1 MHKVLVT
8 GANGFIGRALCS
20 RLLAEGWRVRGTV
33 RSNNQFALLPDGVEP
48 TKVDSIGLETDWE
61 NTLEGV
67 NTVVHLAA
75 RVHVRRD
82 SSSNPFAEYRKVNVM
97 GSKRLALTAAECG
110 VKRFIFM
117 SSVKVSGEENVRA
130 YKEEDAPAP
139 KDSYGISKML
149 AEERIKQ
156 IATDSGMDLVI
167 LRPPLVFGPGVKA
180 NFLELMKIVDKGTP
194 LPLAKVDNRRSFIY
208 IENLVDA
215 VLTCIKHSGSA
226 GKTFFVSDNEDVS
239 TPELIRKT
247 ASALKK
253 PARLFPCPRLLLFI
267 LGRIAGK
274 GAAVDRLIGSLTVDI
289 SKIRS
294 ELGWK
299 PPFTMEHGLQK
310 TTEWYLNDYR
320 NQKK

>member
-8 GANGFIGRALCS
+8 GANGFIGQSLCE
-20 RLLAEGWRVRGTV
+20 RMLAEGWQVRGTV
-33 RSNNQFALLPDGVEP
+33 RSLNQLNNLPSGVDALPVG
-48 TKVDSIGLETDWE
+48 SIGPDTEWSKVLIGID
-61 NTLEGV
+61 
-67 NTVVHLAA
+67 TVVHLAA
-75 RVHVRRD
+75 RVHVMDD
-82 SSSNPFAEYRKVNVM
+82 SASNPFAEYRKVNVM
-97 GSKRLALTAAECG
+97 GSERLALTAVECG

-139 KDSYGISKML
+139 KDSYGISKMQ
-149 AEERIKQ
+149 AEKRIKQ
-156 IATDSGMDLVI
+156 IAADSGMDLVI

-226 GKTFFVSDNEDVS
+226 GQTYFVSDNEDVS
-239 TPELIRKT
+239 TPELIRRMG
-247 ASALKK
+247 AALGR
-253 PARLFPCPRLLLFI
+253 PARLFPFPLLLINVAGFI
-267 LGRIAGK
+267 SGK
-274 GAAVDRLIGSLTVDI
+274 SATVKRLVGSLTVDI
-289 SKIRS
+289 SKIRT

-320 NQKK
+320 K

>member
-1 MHKVLVT
+1 MKRVLVT
-8 GANGFIGRALCS
+8 GANGFIGQTLCE
-20 RLLAEGWRVRGTV
+20 RMLAEGWQVRGTV
-33 RSNNQFALLPDGVEP
+33 RSLNQVNNLPSGVDALPVG
-48 TKVDSIGLETDWE
+48 SIGPDTEWSKVLIGID
-61 NTLEGV
+61 
-67 NTVVHLAA
+67 TVVHLAA
-75 RVHVRRD
+75 RVHIMKD

-97 GSKRLALTAAECG
+97 GSERLALTAAECG

-117 SSVKVSGEENVRA
+117 SSIKVNGEENVRA

-139 KDSYGISKML
+139 KDSYGISKMQ
-149 AEERIKQ
+149 AEKRIKQ
-156 IATDSGMDLVI
+156 IAADSGMDLVI

-226 GKTFFVSDNEDVS
+226 GQTYFVSDNEDVS

-253 PARLFPCPRLLLFI
+253 PTRLFPFPKLLLFI
-267 LGRIAGK
+267 LGRLIGK
-274 GAAVDRLIGSLTVDI
+274 GPAVDRLFGSLTVDI
-289 SKIRS
+289 SKIKQG
-294 ELGWK
+294 LGWK

-310 TTEWYLNDYR
+310 TAEWY
-320 NQKK
+320 KEKAMH